1 VKVKNAQSAFLTFTF
16 VDVETIQAKPM
27 TENNSLFIKGV
38 PRITYGSERDSFI
51 MALRAV
57 GQVLGRDLSYPML
70 KGFSASAFRLI
81 FHPDWQRYSPDA
93 LCGFDHS
100 GLALAVLGLCA
111 APLEISTQDP
121 QAVARSRAA
130 ILASLKSGWPVLA
143 LHLMGYEDW
152 GVIAGYRE
160 GGTRLLCRTPHDRSE
175 ELSENEHWP
184 WLIYPISA
192 VGPGLNPVAA
202 IRNSLQ
208 VAVRL
213 FETEKFEIYFSG
225 KAAYAA
231 WIAGLRDTGFYIR
244 QGEPQETGYEAWA
257 RQLRQADRA
266 NAEADRR
273 YASPYLERV
282 HVNHWRL
289 TSLIDARRAA
299 AGYLLEIAPWFDGP
313 AAAGLAEATQLY
325 NEMVGRLE
333 EIHPLAPAEWCLEE
347 DSWTPEKRARQAEGL
362 ERALDLEERAI
373 VCIREALRG

>member
-1 VKVKNAQSAFLTFTF
+1 MTAQQNSSNDVNDVKLTKH
-16 VDVETIQAKPM
+16 I
-27 TENNSLFIKGV
+27 
-38 PRITYGSERDSFI
+38 PRITYGVERDSFI

-57 GQVLGRDLSYPML
+57 GQALGRDLSYPML
-70 KGFSASAFRLI
+70 KGFSATAFRLM

-100 GLALAVLGLCA
+100 GLALAVLGFCA
-111 APLEISTQDP
+111 APLEISIQDP

-130 ILASLKSGWPVLA
+130 ILASLQNGWPVIA

-160 GGTRLLCRTPHDRSE
+160 DGDVLLCRTPHDHSE
-175 ELSENEHWP
+175 ELSENKNWP

-208 VAVRL
+208 MAVRL
-213 FETEKFEIYFSG
+213 FETEKFDPYFSG

-231 WIAGLRDTGFYIR
+231 WIDGLRDAEFYIR
-244 QGEPQETGYEAWA
+244 QGEPQGAGYGPWA
-257 RQLRQADRA
+257 HELRQADRA

-282 HVNHWRL
+282 HVNAWRL
-289 TSLIDARRAA
+289 ASLIDARRAA

-313 AAAGLAEATQLY
+313 AAVSLAEATRLY
-325 NEMVGRLE
+325 NEIVSLLE
-333 EIHPLAPAEWCLEE
+333 NIHSLAPAEWRLEE
-347 DSWTPEKRARQAEGL
+347 DPWTPEKRARQAEGL
-362 ERALDLEERAI
+362 EKALVLEEQAI
-373 VCIREALRG
+373 ACIREALRG

>member
-1 VKVKNAQSAFLTFTF
+1 MSVQKSPSNGLNDVRLTQSIPHL
-16 VDVETIQAKPM
+16 
-27 TENNSLFIKGV
+27 
-38 PRITYGSERDSFI
+38 TYGAERDSFI

-57 GQVLGRDLSYPML
+57 GQALGRDLSYPML
-70 KGFSASAFRLI
+70 KGFSASAFRLM

-130 ILASLKSGWPVLA
+130 IFASLKSGWPVLA

-152 GVIAGYRE
+152 GVIAGYRA
-160 GGTRLLCRTPHDRSE
+160 GGAQLLCRTPHDRSE

-213 FETEKFEIYFSG
+213 FETEKFSLYFSG

-231 WIAGLRDTGFYIR
+231 WSAGLRDTDFYIR
-244 QGEPQETGYEAWA
+244 QGERQGVGYAAWA

-266 NAEADRR
+266 NAEADLR
-273 YASPYLERV
+273 YASPYLEHA

-313 AAAGLAEATQLY
+313 ATARLVEATQLY
-325 NEMVGRLE
+325 TAIVERLE
-333 EIHPLAPAEWCLEE
+333 EIYPLAPAEWRLEE
-347 DSWTPEKRARQAEGL
+347 EPWTPEKRARQAEGL
-362 ERALDLEERAI
+362 EQALDLEERAI